1 MSLGRMSLGNTAG
14 RNRLVVG
21 LALFLLVSGGLGLLL
36 AGSGEAQGSALSR
49 GPNGWLAARRYL
61 EARGVHVT
69 LLGEPLDRFAEQ
81 GGGGVLVSTFPWQNG
96 GMLAEAAEAL
106 EDHLRRGGDL
116 VLAYSG
122 EMGNPGEAVSTERLG
137 LPLEEVRKVTLDPL
151 RWRRF
156 TGREWSLRPA
166 AAAGGAAPVRVWAPR
181 WLPEMPKG
189 ATALFR
195 TPGGHAA
202 IAVLRRHRGR
212 IFLLPADAFAN
223 ARLGDPGHPGNA
235 DLLETLRRRLGD
247 RWTFDEYHHGL
258 TTSGSPAAGVA
269 LGRTLDL
276 ILLHLGALYLVAL
289 WTLSRRFGSPWSE
302 PPVVTGSA
310 GSFLLGLGAL
320 HHRLGHHAEAARRL
334 LERVRELDRD
344 ADIPA
349 ELERRA
355 AGAGPRE
362 LVALAREVAGRR
374 GGRAQKPSQNISI
387 ERPTERE
394 TAA

>member
-1 MSLGRMSLGNTAG
+1 MGGNTLESAAG
-14 RNRLVVG
+14 RNRLVAG

-36 AGSGEAQGSALSR
+36 AGKGEAQGSALSR

-69 LLGEPLDRFAEQ
+69 LLGEPLDHLSAGAAEAP
-81 GGGGVLVSTFPWQNG
+81 GAGGGVLVSTFPWQNG
-96 GMLAEAAEAL
+96 GALAEAAEGL

-122 EMGNPGEAVSTERLG
+122 ELGNPGEIVSLERLG
-137 LPLEEVRKVTLDPL
+137 LPLAEVRKATLDPI

-156 TGREWSLRPA
+156 AGREWSLQPVA
-166 AAAGGAAPVRVWAPR
+166 VPGAAPVRVWAPR
-181 WLPEMPKG
+181 WAPEAPKG
-189 ATALFR
+189 AKALFR

-212 IFLLPADAFAN
+212 VFLLPADVFAN
-223 ARLGDPGHPGNA
+223 ARLADPGHPGNA
-235 DLLETLRRRLGD
+235 DLLESLRRRLGD

-258 TTSGSPAAGVA
+258 ISGSPAAGAIA

-289 WTLSRRFGSPWSE
+289 WTLSRRFGPPWSE
-302 PPVVTGSA
+302 PYAVTGSA

-362 LVALAREVAGRR
+362 LVALAREVALRR
-374 GGRAQKPSQNISI
+374 GGRAQKPSQETLI
-387 ERPTERE
+387 ERE